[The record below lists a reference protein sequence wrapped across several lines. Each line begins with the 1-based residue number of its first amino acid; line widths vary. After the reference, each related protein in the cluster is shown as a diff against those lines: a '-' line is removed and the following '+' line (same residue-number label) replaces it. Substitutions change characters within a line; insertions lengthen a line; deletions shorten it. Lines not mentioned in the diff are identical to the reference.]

1 MSQVLSHKLLYL
13 SHWVL
18 LPPYLFLRS
27 AYSMVEIAQLAC
39 LFKCVLCSSLQLLS
53 DASDGCL
60 EVHHGD
66 VLEFDIKKLCD
77 PHVDRKAWEEG
88 KKRLVG
94 KFQKKKNYMHQKY

>member
-13 SHWVL
+13 SHWVH
-18 LPPYLFLRS
+18 LFLVS

-53 DASDGCL
+53 DASGGCL

-88 KKRLVG
+88 KEG
-94 KFQKKKNYMHQKY
+94 S